1 MYPGAIMEKNI
12 GYNDRL
18 ARLILGLCAIVA
30 AFFIAVKVNMIA
42 GIIVALLG
50 VFTIYE
56 ALVGWCIIYKIMGI
70 NTCPIKS
77 R

>member
-1 MYPGAIMEKNI
+1 MSPMVIMEKNI
-12 GYNDRL
+12 GRNDRL
-18 ARLILGLCAIVA
+18 TRLILGLCAIVVA
-30 AFFIAVKVNMIA
+30 IFLAIKVNMIA
-42 GIIVALLG
+42 GIVVAIIG

-56 ALVGWCIIYKIMGI
+56 ALAGWCIIYKIMGI

>member
-1 MYPGAIMEKNI
+1 MSPLVIMKKNI
-12 GYNDRL
+12 GRNDRL
-18 ARLILGLCAIVA
+18 VRLILGLCAIVVA
-30 AFFIAVKVNMIA
+30 IFLAIKVNVIA
-42 GIIVALLG
+42 GIVVAILG

-56 ALVGWCIIYKIMGI
+56 ALSGWCIIYKIMGI